1 MSAPAER
8 PQGRGALRTTG
19 MLAAIALGGVAV
31 FMVVVGHT
39 QKQVQLGLLVGL
51 WGVLLGA
58 FTLFGPRRGSTE
70 LSGEPMLTSHE
81 RAPARRREDELQLEV
96 KVRREM
102 ERVLHQELS
111 ELRGEVAGL
120 RSDLVEKVKGQQLH
134 LERIETTR
142 VISADLEELQHEV
155 RRLAV
160 GRGAAGA
167 IEGAPGA
174 PAFSPATVVESRV
187 KNSAPL
193 PYVYAGRD
201 RSGPAVG
208 GTPPKPAPPTPAS
221 ASSASSAGARP
232 ASPAASAVPPV
243 MSDPRPAPS
252 PQPAPSPSFPGPNF
266 AGPNLPAG
274 RPVSP
279 PSPPSAPR
287 PPVAPLPRSTPR
299 PAASQAQ

>member
-8 PQGRGALRTTG
+8 PQGRGALRTMG
-19 MLAAIALGGVAV
+19 MLVAIALGGVAV

-39 QKQVQLGLLVGL
+39 QKQVQIGLLVGL

-70 LSGEPMLTSHE
+70 FAGESMLTSTD
-81 RAPARRREDELQLEV
+81 RSPARRREDELQLEV
-96 KVRREM
+96 MVRREM
-102 ERVLHQELS
+102 ERALRDQLS

-120 RSDLVEKVKGQQLH
+120 RSDLVEKVNGQQLH

-160 GRGAAGA
+160 GRSSPPPA

-187 KNSAPL
+187 RDSAPL
-193 PYVYAGRD
+193 
-201 RSGPAVG
+201 
-208 GTPPKPAPPTPAS
+208 
-221 ASSASSAGARP
+221 
-232 ASPAASAVPPV
+232 
-243 MSDPRPAPS
+243 
-252 PQPAPSPSFPGPNF
+252 
-266 AGPNLPAG
+266 
-274 RPVSP
+274 
-279 PSPPSAPR
+279 
-287 PPVAPLPRSTPR
+287 
-299 PAASQAQ
+299 